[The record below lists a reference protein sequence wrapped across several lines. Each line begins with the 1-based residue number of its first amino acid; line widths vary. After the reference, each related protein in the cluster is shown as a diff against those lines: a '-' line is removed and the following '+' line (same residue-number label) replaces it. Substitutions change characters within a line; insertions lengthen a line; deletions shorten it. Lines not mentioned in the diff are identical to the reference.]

1 MLHLWD
7 RLFAEDPTFSIVDY
21 ICVAMLLRIRWQ
33 RKLST
38 GYKYRDNA
46 KDRETVIDSDYSLAL
61 TLLLRYP
68 MPPEPHGP
76 TTFVSDAVYL
86 KDNLS
91 TESGNSIITKYS
103 GKPIKK
109 TTDRDRVT
117 SPSKLRLPKK
127 SNRARSTDHD
137 DASIS
142 NSPMLSPAKFLRDQ
156 GGIDGILQE
165 AAKGVYSKG
174 EKWGVA
180 QVLRGAVQGLRSGN
194 SSPQRVPDGARW
206 SLDHNKSIATT
217 SDQLAARIRTF
228 EERNK
233 ALAKMLENAIQDL
246 WIQQKKF
253 DIEKAEAAADALS
266 LAIAKTQFVQV
277 YLEDSSIPLVPEAS
291 AEAVAEE
298 VEVSTAPLL
307 KIEGAP
313 TGEVE
318 KDRPD
323 PPRNVDKSSDSVSST
338 ATKSMVTE
346 DLSAPKSTP
355 VVDISNVSSAKA
367 VPPTA
372 ASLASP
378 PQKSLR
384 NPGVS
389 SPFHHPRPS
398 LAQSSF
404 SWMLGEDKRK
414 SSFVSASKFPS
425 DKRRESAA
433 RGKVGFLFGD
443 EKPNGTEPSITKGK
457 GENEEDDGFTLGTL
471 KGIPKEG
478 L

>member
-1 MLHLWD
+1 M
-7 RLFAEDPTFSIVDY
+7 
-21 ICVAMLLRIRWQ
+21 
-33 RKLST
+33 
-38 GYKYRDNA
+38 
-46 KDRETVIDSDYSLAL
+46 DSDYSLAL

-68 MPPEPHGP
+68 MPLEPHGP
-76 TTFVSDAVYL
+76 TTFVADAVYL

-91 TESGNSIITKYS
+91 TERGNQIITKYS
-103 GKPIKK
+103 GKALKK
-109 TTDRDRVT
+109 ITDRDRAT
-117 SPSKLRLPKK
+117 SPSKLRIPRNG
-127 SNRARSTDHD
+127 NRVRSTDQD

-194 SSPQRVPDGARW
+194 SSPQRAPDSARW
-206 SLDHNKSIATT
+206 SLDYSRSITTT
-217 SDQLAARIRTF
+217 SDQLAARIRTL
-228 EERNK
+228 EKRNK
-233 ALAKMLENAIQDL
+233 ALGKMLENAIQDL

-253 DIEKAEAAADALS
+253 DNEKAEAAADALS

-277 YLEDSSIPLVPEAS
+277 YLEDSSIPLVPETS
-291 AEAVAEE
+291 AEAVTEE
-298 VEVSTAPLL
+298 AEVSTTSIL

-318 KDRPD
+318 EDRAD
-323 PPRNVDKSSDSVSST
+323 PPRSVDKGSDSISST
-338 ATKSMVTE
+338 TTKLTVTE
-346 DLSAPKSTP
+346 DLSVPKPTP
-355 VVDISNVSSAKA
+355 VVDIPNISSTKV

-372 ASLASP
+372 VSQASS
-378 PQKSLR
+378 QHKSNR
-384 NPGVS
+384 NSGVS

-471 KGIPKEG
+471 KGISKGG